1 MEETRH
7 GPQRQPLRRRGTVL
21 LLSLL
26 SLLVAAAVF
35 IKTGPHPLHQP
46 ALSPVAATP
55 SGVRPNL
62 LVIMVDDR
70 VVFTVFG
77 GQPRILEHEVIRNPL
92 GPLQSWGEHM
102 PSIVR

>member
-1 MEETRH
+1 M
-7 GPQRQPLRRRGTVL
+7 
-21 LLSLL
+21 
-26 SLLVAAAVF
+26 
-35 IKTGPHPLHQP
+35 
-46 ALSPVAATP
+46 
-55 SGVRPNL
+55 SGWTFNA
-62 LVIMVDDR
+62 LVIMVDDG